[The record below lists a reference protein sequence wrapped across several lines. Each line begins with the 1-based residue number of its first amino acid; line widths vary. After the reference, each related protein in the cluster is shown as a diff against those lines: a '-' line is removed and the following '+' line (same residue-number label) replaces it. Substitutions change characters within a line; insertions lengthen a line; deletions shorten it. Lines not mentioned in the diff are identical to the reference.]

1 MPTVP
6 YWHVD
11 AFADRPFTGNQA
23 AVMILDAWPED
34 AVLEAIGAE
43 NMFAETAF
51 LVRDASG
58 EADWELRWFT
68 PEREIRLCGHATL
81 ASGHVL
87 LGLEPEREEVTFRTR
102 KAGKLFVR
110 RAGQGYEVGLPAI
123 PTEPGSY
130 PEAIPLFGT
139 EPLETW
145 HSPDRY
151 HILIYPDEA
160 AIRALQPAFRAL
172 AALGSDQYIATA
184 PGTASDVVSRVF
196 VPGDVV
202 LDTPARTRALHRVP
216 GLGAGRAPD
225 LPPGPGY
232 RLARRRLRD
241 GGGRQVHVLRAAHP
255 VDWDLARVTV
265 SAREELQQFAQAIVQ
280 CRFLLGRAVPQAHHG
295 Q

>member
-196 VPGDVV
+196 VPGDGIDEDSV
-202 LDTPARTRALHRVP
+202 TGSAHAALTWFWT
-216 GLGAGRAPD
+216 
-225 LPPGPGY
+225 
-232 RLARRRLRD
+232 RRLGRERFTAYQASARGGHLTCRLDRD
-241 GGGRQVHVLRAAHP
+241 TAWLGG
-255 VDWDLARVTV
+255 DCVTV
-265 SAREELQQFAQAIVQ
+265 VEGKFTY
-280 CRFLLGRAVPQAHHG
+280 
-295 Q
+295 